1 MKNYSFFGTKV
12 ISGLEKL
19 ETIIL
24 MVLKNGKKFFA
35 TWKNWSLKNG
45 KKRINRPKKRMK
57 KTEKT
62 VILGLVFK
70 KFHVA
75 DSVSRIK

>member
-1 MKNYSFFGTKV
+1 
-12 ISGLEKL
+12 
-19 ETIIL
+19 
-24 MVLKNGKKFFA
+24 
-35 TWKNWSLKNG
+35 LKNG

-75 DSVSRIK
+75 DSVSRIKKIMRKEG